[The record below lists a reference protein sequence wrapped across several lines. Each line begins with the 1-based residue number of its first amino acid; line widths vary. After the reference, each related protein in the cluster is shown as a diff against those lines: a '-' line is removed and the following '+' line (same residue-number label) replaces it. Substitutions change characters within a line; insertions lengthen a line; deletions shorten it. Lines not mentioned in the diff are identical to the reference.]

1 MLVKF
6 LMTAVLALSLVT
18 PAQAE
23 EPVLGDDGLHKQSW
37 FFDSFLE
44 LPDDLAEA
52 AAEGKGLILLFEQR
66 GCPYCKE
73 LHSVNF
79 ARTEITDVMK
89 AGFLTIQLD
98 LWGARKVVDFDG
110 AELEERDLA
119 AKWGIQFT
127 PTTVIIP
134 SEAVG
139 ATSIGEAEAFRLP
152 GYLKP
157 FHYLSSLEYVTSGA
171 YQTEGFQRF
180 LQAKFADLT
189 AKGINP
195 DVW

>member
-1 MLVKF
+1 MLRRH
-6 LMTAVLALSLVT
+6 LLYSAGLTLLAVPLLAQEAT
-18 PAQAE
+18 
-23 EPVLGDDGLHKQSW
+23 LGDDGLHKQSW

-110 AELEERDLA
+110 TELEERDLA

-189 AKGINP
+189 AKGIDP